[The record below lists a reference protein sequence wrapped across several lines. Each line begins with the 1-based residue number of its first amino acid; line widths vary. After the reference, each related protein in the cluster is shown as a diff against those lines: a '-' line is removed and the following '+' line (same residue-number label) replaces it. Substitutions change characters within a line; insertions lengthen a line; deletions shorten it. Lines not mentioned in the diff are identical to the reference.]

1 VIPKNQTTI
10 VWFLVSAPPVIRGL
24 IKHILQREYLMK
36 YIARISGRVDCTL
49 LCDIPG
55 TIASS
60 RKDSIQVEL
69 AGLVNDRH
77 YGHTFASNARF
88 PYQRG
93 TEIRNSR
100 QVSIISS
107 EEMAQVA
114 AAIGLAQIQPEWLG
128 ANLLV
133 SCIPALT
140 LLPPAS
146 RMHFEGGAV
155 LVVQGE
161 NDPCSI
167 TGAVIQKNN
176 PGFPNLS
183 AAFVKAALHRRGLVA
198 WVEKAGEVQSGSGF
212 EIEIPEQF
220 DYTKYL

>member
-1 VIPKNQTTI
+1 
-10 VWFLVSAPPVIRGL
+10 L
-24 IKHILQREYLMK
+24 K
-36 YIARISGRVDCTL
+36 YIARISGRVDCAL
-49 LCDIPG
+49 LCNIPD

-77 YGHTFASNARF
+77 HGHTFPSNGRF
-88 PYQRG
+88 PYPRG

-107 EEMAQVA
+107 EEMSQVA
-114 AAIGLAQIQPEWLG
+114 AVIGIPQIQPEWLG
-128 ANLLV
+128 ANLRV
-133 SCIPALT
+133 SGIPALT
-140 LLPPAS
+140 MLPPAS

-155 LVVQGE
+155 LIVQGE

-176 PGFPNLS
+176 PGIPNVS
-183 AAFVKAALHRRGLVA
+183 SAFVKAAIHRRGLVA
-198 WVEKAGEVQSGSGF
+198 WVEKAGEIHSGSGF